1 MSAPDHILR
10 AFRLAGLAR
19 LTALAAGAASLL
31 TLAAALAIPA
41 APARAQGAN
50 ETGEVRIAFV
60 GDSLAD
66 GMWGGMV
73 RAVSND
79 ACLKGHFTLGRY
91 GENGA
96 GLTRADKFNW
106 TEEIKKIE
114 ASFRPDLVIV
124 SFGLNDRQGVVEPD
138 RVTRVEYG
146 NPQWPK
152 RYVNHVASVLAEGSV
167 GKAGLLWVGLPALR
181 DKTPQD
187 DAREKNRLY
196 LETVEQFHSGKVRFV
211 EPWRL
216 SVEGQDVFKPYGPG
230 PSGEPVAL
238 RSTDGIHFTG
248 AGYDAVATYLLPRI
262 LAHLEDQQVT
272 TPRPCPK

>member
-1 MSAPDHILR
+1 MPVPVCSRPVSRATGMS
-10 AFRLAGLAR
+10 RLVAI
-19 LTALAAGAASLL
+19 AAGAMSLFA
-31 TLAAALAIPA
+31 TSLAPVLAQQGSGQPA
-41 APARAQGAN
+41 GA
-50 ETGEVRIAFV
+50 GEVRIAFV

-73 RAVSND
+73 RAISND
-79 ACLKGHFTLGRY
+79 ACLKGHFTLGRF
-91 GENGA
+91 GENGT

-106 TEEIKKIE
+106 TEEIRKIE
-114 ASFRPDLVIV
+114 TSFSPDLMIV

-146 NPQWPK
+146 APDWPK
-152 RYVNHVASVLAEGSV
+152 RYSSHVTAVLAEGSV

-181 DKTPQD
+181 DKTPAD

-196 LETVEQFHSGKVRFV
+196 FENVEQFHSGKVRFV

-216 SVEGQDVFKPYGPG
+216 AAEGEDVFKPYGPG

-248 AGYDAVATYLLPRI
+248 AGYDSVAAYLLPRI

-272 TPRPCPK
+272 TPHPCPK